1 MTYVRTPLNAPRV
14 PKYIDQA
21 FVDAT
26 ALTLRVASP
35 RQMNLPYEQQAVRM
49 LTALHEGAHFVAM
62 AEVGDPVISVV
73 VAPNPIT
80 RRKGNCGM
88 VCGAK
93 SGGYENE
100 WLTTLVGA
108 HAEYMLLNPY
118 PRHLNS
124 TVVSLLPLQ
133 LSAAHWHDCEQAEK
147 ACRNWYE
154 GEVGQGRLDG
164 PAEKHIADALADGR
178 GLVAYLETYI
188 LQRWQLIELCATVF
202 LIYGDSKGKVGTEVI
217 GELEDVVTERMKTPW
232 PKQHRSSSAAALLN
246 SLPPDVLGIWR
257 KHSPHIDPED
267 WPDAA

>member
-14 PKYIDQA
+14 PKYLDLA

-49 LTALHEGAHFVAM
+49 LTALHEAAHFVAM
-62 AEVGDPVISVV
+62 AEVGDPIISVM
-73 VAPNPIT
+73 VAPNPTT
-80 RRKGNCGM
+80 RRSGNCGM

-93 SGGYENE
+93 SGMYENE

-118 PRHLNS
+118 PHHLNS
-124 TVVSLLPLQ
+124 APPCQQSP
-133 LSAAHWHDCEQAEK
+133 AFWNDCDQAK
-147 ACRNWYE
+147 TLCRNWYE
-154 GEVGQGRLDG
+154 AEVGQGRLDG

-178 GLVAYLETYI
+178 GLAAYLETYI
-188 LQRWQLIELCATVF
+188 TQRWQLIELCATAF
-202 LIYGDSKGKVGTEVI
+202 LIYGDRGGKVGTEVI
-217 GELEDVVTERMKTPW
+217 GALEDVVTDRMKTQW
-232 PKQHRSSSAAALLN
+232 PKQRRSSSPAALLN
-246 SLPPDVLGIWR
+246 TLPPDVLGIWR
-257 KHSPHIDPED
+257 KHSPHIEPED

>member
-14 PKYIDQA
+14 PKYLDLA
-21 FVDAT
+21 FVDST
-26 ALTLRVASP
+26 PLTLRVATP
-35 RQMNLPYEQQAVRM
+35 RQMNVPYEQQAVRV
-49 LTALHEGAHFVAM
+49 LTAQHEGAHFVAM
-62 AEVGDPVISVV
+62 VEVGDPIISVM

-80 RRKGNCGM
+80 RTKGNCGM

-93 SGGYENE
+93 SGMYENE

-124 TVVSLLPLQ
+124 APPIQ
-133 LSAAHWHDCEQAEK
+133 LSSALFHDCDQAEK

-154 GEVGQGRLDG
+154 GEVAQGRLDG
-164 PAEKHIADALADGR
+164 PAEKHIADALANGR

-188 LQRWQLIELCATVF
+188 TQRWQLIELCGTVF
-202 LIYGDSKGKVGTEVI
+202 LIYGDSKGNVGKEVI
-217 GELEDVVTERMKTPW
+217 DALEEVVRSRLNTPW
-232 PKQHRSSSAAALLN
+232 DKQHRSSSPAALLK